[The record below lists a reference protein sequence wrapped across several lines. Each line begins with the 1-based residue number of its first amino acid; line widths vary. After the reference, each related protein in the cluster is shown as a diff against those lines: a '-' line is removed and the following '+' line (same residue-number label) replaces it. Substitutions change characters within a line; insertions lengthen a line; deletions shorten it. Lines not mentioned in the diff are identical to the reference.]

1 MEREKPEIPN
11 FEILRKIGEGGF
23 GTVFLARKNGSYCAL
38 KTVVADDAKKEL
50 AGLEK
55 YAAIADRQNLAEIRE
70 RGISGGLL
78 YYAMPLADPIDAAFS
93 PEDFRWRVK
102 SLQSLIDEKLESPAD
117 AWFSADEILAYIAPL
132 FDAAVAV
139 GDAGLLH
146 RDIKPDNALFFDGK
160 IRLADFSLLRRDKR
174 SLSNVGTPFYTA
186 PSWFVGSGGNP
197 DVYGLAT
204 TFYTLITG
212 NLPDTIGRPAY
223 RFPEKIADIISGKDR
238 ERWLHWHRC
247 ILRAIAEN
255 PAERFLTIVDF
266 RNAVFSE
273 DFSSSLIA
281 LGGGR
286 VKRVK
291 SGYFAALTAGIAV
304 LAGVFFCVRHFYSAG
319 VPPAQTSA
327 FDVGERLFARISES
341 GFSDEE
347 VGAKIMSHNQWLE
360 RNRGIFNQLKEDY
373 ENAKKLSAKTEDEIV
388 AEVRKRYAEY
398 FDRLFPQSSAPAE
411 RDAQFRNFLNAKKE
425 SIDRDIDSVRKSV
438 LRAKEESGG
447 MLESMAII
455 SERIENPAQYRQ
467 YVSEE
472 YARYEKQKSFLKK
485 SK

>member
-1 MEREKPEIPN
+1 MEREKPKIPN

-23 GTVFLARKNGSYCAL
+23 GTVFLARKNDAYCAL
-38 KTVVADDAKKEL
+38 KTVLVADAKKEI
-50 AGLEK
+50 AGMEK
-55 YAAIADRQNLAEIRE
+55 YAAIADKQNLAKICDW
-70 RGISGGLL
+70 GISDGLL
-78 YYAMPLADPIDAAFS
+78 YYTMPLADPIDAAFK

-102 SLQSLIDEKLESPAD
+102 SLQNLIDEKLESPNNK
-117 AWFSADEILAYIAPL
+117 WFSANEILAYIAPL
-132 FDAAVAV
+132 FDAAIAT
-139 GDAGLLH
+139 GNANLLH

-160 IRLADFSLLRRDKR
+160 IRLADFSLLQHDKR

-255 PAERFLTIVDF
+255 PAERFLTIADF

-291 SGYFAALTAGIAV
+291 SGYFAALTADIAV
-304 LAGVFFCVRHFYSAG
+304 LAGVFFCVRQYHRPT
-319 VPPAQTSA
+319 VPPAPASA
-327 FDVGERLFARISES
+327 FDVGGRLFARISES
-341 GFSDEE
+341 GFSGEE

-360 RNRGIFNQLKEDY
+360 RNRGIFSQLKEDY
-373 ENAKKLSAKTEDEIV
+373 ENAKKLSLKTEDEIV

-398 FDRLFPQSSAPAE
+398 FDRLFPQSGAPTE
-411 RDAQFRNFLNAKKE
+411 RDVQFRNFLNAKKE

-438 LRAKEESGG
+438 WRAKEESGG
-447 MLESMAII
+447 ILESMAII

>member
-1 MEREKPEIPN
+1 MEREKPKIPN

-23 GTVFLARKNGSYCAL
+23 GTVFLARKNDAHCAL
-38 KTVVADDAKKEL
+38 KTVLVADAKKEI
-50 AGLEK
+50 AGMEK
-55 YAAIADRQNLAEIRE
+55 YAAIADKQNLAKICDW
-70 RGISGGLL
+70 GISDGLL
-78 YYAMPLADPIDAAFS
+78 YYTMPLADPIDAAFK

-102 SLQSLIDEKLESPAD
+102 SLQNLIDEKLESPNNK
-117 AWFSADEILAYIAPL
+117 WFSANEILAYIAPL
-132 FDAAVAV
+132 FDAAIAT
-139 GDAGLLH
+139 GNANLLH

-160 IRLADFSLLRRDKR
+160 IRLADFSLLQHDKR

-212 NLPDTIGRPAY
+212 NQPDTIGRPAY

-255 PAERFLTIVDF
+255 PAERFLTIADF

-291 SGYFAALTAGIAV
+291 SGYFAALTADIAV
-304 LAGVFFCVRHFYSAG
+304 LAGVFFCVRQYHRPT
-319 VPPAQTSA
+319 VPPAPASA
-327 FDVGERLFARISES
+327 FDVGGRLFARISES
-341 GFSDEE
+341 GFSGEE

-360 RNRGIFNQLKEDY
+360 RNRGIFSQLKEDY
-373 ENAKKLSAKTEDEIV
+373 ENAKKLSLKTEDEIV

-398 FDRLFPQSSAPAE
+398 FDRLFPQSGAPTE
-411 RDAQFRNFLNAKKE
+411 RDVQFRNFLNAKKE

-438 LRAKEESGG
+438 WRAKEESGG
-447 MLESMAII
+447 ILESMAII

>member
-1 MEREKPEIPN
+1 M
-11 FEILRKIGEGGF
+11 
-23 GTVFLARKNGSYCAL
+23 
-38 KTVVADDAKKEL
+38 
-50 AGLEK
+50 
-55 YAAIADRQNLAEIRE
+55 
-70 RGISGGLL
+70 
-78 YYAMPLADPIDAAFS
+78 
-93 PEDFRWRVK
+93 
-102 SLQSLIDEKLESPAD
+102 
-117 AWFSADEILAYIAPL
+117 
-132 FDAAVAV
+132 
-139 GDAGLLH
+139 LH

-255 PAERFLTIVDF
+255 PAERYLTIADF

-281 LGGGR
+281 FGGGR
-286 VKRVK
+286 AKRVK
-291 SGYFAALTAGIAV
+291 GGYFAALAAGITV
-304 LAGVFFCVRHFYSAG
+304 LTGVFFCVRHFYSAG
-319 VPPAQTSA
+319 VPPAQASA
-327 FDVGERLFARISES
+327 FDVGGRLFARISES

-360 RNRGIFNQLKEDY
+360 RNRDIFSQLKEDY

-398 FDRLFPQSSAPAE
+398 FDRLFPQSGAPAE